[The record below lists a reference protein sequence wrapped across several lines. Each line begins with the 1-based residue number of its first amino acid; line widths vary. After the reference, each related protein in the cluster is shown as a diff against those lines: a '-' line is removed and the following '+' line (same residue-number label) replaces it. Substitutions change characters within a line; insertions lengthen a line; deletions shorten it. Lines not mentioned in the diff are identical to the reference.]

1 MLTHD
6 LPIKLKDQAIIQVVT
21 PLLDRSPLSLPI
33 KFILSMSNIL
43 INWHAEI
50 PSDIDAVFCSF
61 YQCCEKYAVLY
72 YLPFIYL
79 FIYVVRNMQSFVL
92 VFLFISTYA
101 THPIYNFFFFFDKPI
116 SLKTKHILRE

>member
-6 LPIKLKDQAIIQVVT
+6 LPIKLKDQAIVQVVT

-72 YLPFIYL
+72 YLPFFIYL
-79 FIYVVRNMQSFVL
+79 FIYL
-92 VFLFISTYA
+92 CGEKYA
-101 THPIYNFFFFFDKPI
+101 IFCICIPIHFHVCHPPYLYIFFDKPI

>member
-6 LPIKLKDQAIIQVVT
+6 LPIKLKDQAIVQVVT
-21 PLLDRSPLSLPI
+21 PLLNRSPLSLPI

-79 FIYVVRNMQSFVL
+79 FIYVVRNMQSFVF
-92 VFLFISTYA
+92 VFLFMSTYA
-101 THPIYNFFFFFDKPI
+101 THPIYNFFFFDKPI